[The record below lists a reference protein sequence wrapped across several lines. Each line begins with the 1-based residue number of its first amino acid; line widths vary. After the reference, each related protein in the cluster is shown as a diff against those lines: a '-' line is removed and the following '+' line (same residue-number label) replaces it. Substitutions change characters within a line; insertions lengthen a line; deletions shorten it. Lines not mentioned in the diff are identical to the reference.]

1 MKRLFITLLFLSIS
15 AFAQQPPPNDD
26 PIGRQLFPPKIVMG
40 HQEELGLQEKQRAA
54 IRSEVHKVQSRF
66 VDLQWQLSEDTEKMA
81 SLLRSTPIDEARV
94 LEQADKVMAQER
106 EVKKMQLSMLVRIR
120 NLLTPEQIA
129 KLQEIRRRTS

>member
-26 PIGRQLFPPKIVMG
+26 PIGRQLFPPEMVMG

-81 SLLRSTPIDEARV
+81 NLLRGTPIDEAKV

-129 KLQEIRRRTS
+129 KLQEIRRRTP

>member
-1 MKRLFITLLFLSIS
+1 MRVL
-15 AFAQQPPPNDD
+15 
-26 PIGRQLFPPKIVMG
+26 IV
-40 HQEELGLQEKQRAA
+40 EDEL
-54 IRSEVHKVQSRF
+54 
-66 VDLQWQLSEDTEKMA
+66 KMA

>member
-1 MKRLFITLLFLSIS
+1 
-15 AFAQQPPPNDD
+15 
-26 PIGRQLFPPKIVMG
+26 MG

-129 KLQEIRRRTS
+129 KLQEIRRRTP